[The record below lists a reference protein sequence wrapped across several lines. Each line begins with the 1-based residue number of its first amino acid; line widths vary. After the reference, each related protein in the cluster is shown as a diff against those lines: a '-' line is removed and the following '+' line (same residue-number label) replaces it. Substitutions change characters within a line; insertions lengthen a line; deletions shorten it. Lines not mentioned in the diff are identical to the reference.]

1 MSAMDLNFSPEQQEL
16 AEAVRR
22 FARAEVT
29 PERLAACERLPEGID
44 PPLWKAISELGW
56 LGLALPAEA
65 GGSGLGLVDLACLL
79 SECARGLVP
88 TIVSASIRGAY
99 TLAQLDPAAPELPLL
114 ARGEKK
120 AMLAFEERDATA
132 PEALEARVM
141 GNGSAVRL
149 SGEKWYVAHGTRAD
163 YFIVAARDESSPC
176 IVLAERDTAHITPL
190 RGFVSDDLQAVVR
203 FDGSATVRRLTAPG
217 QGQKALASIQRH
229 QVALALAEMV
239 GGMEAVLEMT
249 VAYVKE
255 REQFGRKI
263 GAFQAVQH
271 QVADMATA
279 FTASKHLAWQAITRV
294 AEDRDEPMNLPA
306 AAAFVGQG
314 FKRLT
319 LTAHHLHGGAGYVI
333 EHPLHYHSERAQAL
347 CIRYTPEKDALAR
360 IASLL
365 LD

>member
-1 MSAMDLNFSPEQQEL
+1 MDLNFSPEQQEL
-16 AEAVRR
+16 MDAVRR
-22 FARAEVT
+22 FAREQVT
-29 PERLAACERLPEGID
+29 PERLGAWEHLPEGID
-44 PPLWKAISELGW
+44 PSLWKTIAELGW
-56 LGLALPAEA
+56 LGLALPTES

-79 SECARGLVP
+79 CECARGLVP
-88 TIVSASIRGAY
+88 TVVAASIRGAY
-99 TLAQLDPAAPELPLL
+99 ALAQLDPEAPELPTL

-120 AMLAFEERDATA
+120 AALALEERNATD
-132 PEALEARVM
+132 PDALETRVE
-141 GNGSAVRL
+141 GEGREVHL
-149 SGEKWYVAHGTRAD
+149 HGEKWYVTHGTRAD
-163 YFIVAARDESSPC
+163 YFLVAARDEAGPC
-176 IVLAERDTAHITPL
+176 IVLAERSAAQIRSL
-190 RGFVSDDLQAVVR
+190 RAFVSDDVQAVVR
-203 FDGSATVRRLTAPG
+203 FDGAGKARRLTPLG
-217 QGQKALASIQRH
+217 QGWKVLAKLQRQ

-239 GGMEAVLEMT
+239 GGMDAVLEMT

-279 FTASKHLAWQAITRV
+279 YTASRHLAWQAITRI
-294 AEDRDEPMNLPA
+294 AEDRDEPMDLPA
-306 AAAFVGQG
+306 AAAFVGQA

-347 CIRYTPEKDALAR
+347 CIRYTPERDALAR
-360 IASLL
+360 VASLL